1 MTNFN
6 GFESPNFTQI
16 PNEYLDYTF
25 SPECDLSKV
34 QMQIMNFV
42 FRETFGWQDKHK
54 ILVFSATD
62 IMALLNIKNRN
73 QVVNALNGLVYG
85 HKFLESITVSDLSKK
100 VRSNIEKSLG
110 RTLQPKQKIYRL
122 NLIEGKKRRWD
133 NIEEPHTDLQE
144 RKEQFKGSI
153 KSDTT
158 TSIKSD
164 TTTSIKSD
172 TTLEDKS
179 LDTVGVEP
187 PLNKGLNKDLNK
199 LEEEEENNHSELVS
213 FLLLKDITL
222 ENAIKFE
229 TRLLEEGLTG
239 YTNDDVIEAIKLSL
253 TDFVNGVCNSPY
265 KWAVGKLKYILD
277 SKTQKTTSEPNKAR
291 KGKVIHK
298 ELLPDWFDENEPEQH
313 ITAESSNVDQEQK
326 KQEIEEMLRQL
337 RG

>member
-158 TSIKSD
+158 
-164 TTTSIKSD
+164 
-172 TTLEDKS
+172 LEDKS

-187 PLNKGLNKDLNK
+187 PLNKDLNK
-199 LEEEEENNHSELVS
+199 LEEKEENNHSELVS

-222 ENAIKFE
+222 ENAMKFE

-239 YTNDDVIEAIKLSL
+239 YTNHDVIEAIKLSL

-277 SKTQKTTSEPNKAR
+277 SKSKGATQKTTSEPNKAR

-313 ITAESSNVDQEQK
+313 TTAESSNVDQEQK